1 MTEDE
6 QRSRHQ
12 PVEENI
18 AMQQRVWRFERVGW
32 YVLSLVMLLALAGL
46 FGRGPLSQGQASS
59 ADGRVQVQYARLSRS
74 GVTEHLKITV
84 RGPHNGQVQ
93 VLLDGELFREASL
106 ETLQP
111 QPLRSRS
118 EGQGLALQLETGTD
132 GTATLYLTLR
142 ADTPGSLEGRV
153 SLGPDS
159 VVHFSSFIYP

>member
-12 PVEENI
+12 PVEENM

-59 ADGRVQVQYARLSRS
+59 ADGRAGAIRALEPQRRDGTPEDHGTWPAQRA
-74 GVTEHLKITV
+74 G
-84 RGPHNGQVQ
+84 RGPAGW
-93 VLLDGELFREASL
+93 ELFREASL